1 MSCAAAWREG
11 EDGDSEDSGWGSC
24 SEETSLCGCADAYA
38 RRVDGGTDGGG
49 GNGSEL
55 T

>member
-11 EDGDSEDSGWGSC
+11 DDGSKDSGSGSED
-24 SEETSLCGCADAYA
+24 EKSLCGCADANA

>member
-11 EDGDSEDSGWGSC
+11 EKDSGDSGWGSG
-24 SEETSLCGCADAYA
+24 SEETSLCGCADANA
-38 RRVDGGTDGGG
+38 RRVDGGTDGGR